1 MSNKEQ
7 AMLLLEKVPDYK
19 MGYAIAFLQGL
30 TVDEDTD
37 DIFCEKLVQEYLND
51 TDPQKHDSIT
61 LDEMKA
67 ELGI

>member
-37 DIFCEKLVQEYLND
+37 DIFCEKLVQKYLND